1 LKRWSSYFF
10 LDRHFLSSLRLRSG
24 QAFYFPP
31 NSPFPCLPISLY
43 TYPMSST
50 IPILRARRERRLTR
64 QHLRE
69 SRKRTTFLT
78 VGTILS
84 LLIAAMIIA
93 GAFAYVDLTRDLP
106 SPAVLPILLN
116 PPDGLLLQPTRIY
129 DRTGENILFTFAPSD
144 AQRRYLPLSATN
156 PQHLPKS
163 LRDAVIAKTDPYFEE
178 HPGYTLTTITNYNL
192 HPTIAQRLAFDL
204 LLFDEPPS
212 FRRALRERILAAQI
226 TARYGRTQVLEWYLN
241 SANFGHH
248 AFGVESATQLYLG
261 KSAAQ
266 LGIAESAIL
275 AAVSDAPSLN
285 PYDAPL
291 TALERGRETLT
302 LMQIQGLLSAD
313 AALDARSE
321 SPLFQTPPAPEPQLA
336 AAFVNLLLNQLD
348 SQFPRE
354 RIERGGL
361 TIISTLDY
369 ELQQQSSC
377 VTAFYAAR
385 LAGLPDPVIS
395 CEALRFLPAL
405 PPEIRADNSSASAI
419 ITDPKTGQIL
429 ATVGE
434 TFQAQET
441 PLIAAHD
448 PGSVLDAFIYLAGFT
463 RGLSPASLVWDIPH
477 KTDVQNFDGEYH
489 GPMRLRVALANDY
502 PAPAAQVLSQMG
514 TENVEEISSSFG
526 VSRDS
531 ELSLLDAAGAF
542 GIFAQQGVY
551 FGQEFGDTL
560 KPVSVLRVEGN
571 DGSLWLD
578 WSTPQAKPVVTPG
591 LAYLMNH
598 ALSDETARSGT
609 LQSSNILE
617 VGMPAAVKLGQTE
630 DAQDAWTIGYIPSRV
645 VAVWT
650 GARTQTG
657 SDLPPH
663 APAVLWNALM
673 QIAAQNLPQEGWA
686 VPEDVSV
693 INVCDP
699 SGMLPTTDCPNLV
712 SEVFL
717 NGNEPIQV
725 DTMYRKYAVNRET
738 GLLATVFTLP
748 QLIEERVYL
757 VVPPEARSWAEG
769 TGLEIP
775 PSNYDVIQPPPL
787 DENVKIT
794 APDLFSEVSGA
805 VQVEGTAAG
814 DGFVSYRVLVGQ
826 GLIPQEWIQVA
837 ESSEP
842 VTDDVLAEWNA
853 NGLSGLYAVQ
863 LQVVRSD
870 QRVDTAIIQVTVK

>member
-1 LKRWSSYFF
+1 
-10 LDRHFLSSLRLRSG
+10 
-24 QAFYFPP
+24 
-31 NSPFPCLPISLY
+31 
-43 TYPMSST
+43 MSST
-50 IPILRARRERRLTR
+50 IPILRARRERRLAR
-64 QHLRE
+64 QRLRE
-69 SRKRTTFLT
+69 ARKGTIFLA
-78 VGTILS
+78 VGTMLS
-84 LLIAAMIIA
+84 LVAATVIVVS
-93 GAFAYVDLTRDLP
+93 AFAYVNLTRDLP
-106 SPAVLPILLN
+106 STAVLPILLN

-129 DRTGENILFTFAPSD
+129 DRTGKNLLFTFATNN

-156 PQHLPKS
+156 PQHLPRS

-178 HPGYTLTTITNYNL
+178 HPGYTLTTITNYDL
-192 HPTIAQRLAFDL
+192 HPTLAQRLVFDL

-212 FRRALRERILAAQI
+212 LRRALRERILAAQI

-248 AFGVESATQLYLG
+248 AFGAEAAAQLYFG

-266 LGIAESAIL
+266 LETAESAIL

-302 LMQIQGLLSAD
+302 LMQVQGLLSAD
-313 AALDARSE
+313 AALEARGE
-321 SPLFQTPPAPEPQLA
+321 SPVFQTLPTPERQPA
-336 AAFVNLLLNQLD
+336 AAFVNLLLTQLD
-348 SQFPRE
+348 TQFPRE

-369 ELQQQSSC
+369 DLQQQSSC

-385 LAGLPDPVIS
+385 LEGSPDPVLP
-395 CEALRFLPAL
+395 CEAVRFLSAL
-405 PPEIRADNSSASAI
+405 PPEIKVDNSSASAI
-419 ITDPKTGQIL
+419 VIDPKTGQIL
-429 ATVGE
+429 AVVGE

-441 PLIAAHD
+441 PLLAAHD
-448 PGSVLDAFIYLAGFT
+448 TGSVLDAFIYLTGFT
-463 RGLSPASLVWDIPH
+463 RGLSPASLIWDIPG
-477 KTDVQNFDGEYH
+477 KTDVQNFDGQYH

-514 TENVEEISSSFG
+514 AENVEEISSSFG
-526 VSRDS
+526 VSMDS
-531 ELSLLDAAGAF
+531 ELSLLEAAGAF
-542 GIFAQQGVY
+542 GVFAQEGVY
-551 FGQEFGDTL
+551 FGQEFDDTF

-598 ALSDETARSGT
+598 ALSDETARLGI
-609 LQSSNILE
+609 LQSSNLLSIGTP
-617 VGMPAAVKLGQTE
+617 VAVKLGQTE
-630 DAQDAWTIGYIPSRV
+630 DARDAWTIGYTPSRV

-650 GARTQTG
+650 GTRAQTG
-657 SDLPPH
+657 SDLSSR
-663 APAVLWNALM
+663 APAALWNALM
-673 QIAAQNLPQEGWA
+673 PMALQNLPREGWA
-686 VPEDVSV
+686 APEDVSV
-693 INVCDP
+693 VNVCDP
-699 SGMLPTTDCPNLV
+699 SGLLPTMDCPNLV

-717 NGNEPIQV
+717 KGNEPIQA

-757 VVPPEARSWAEG
+757 VVPPDARSWAEG

-787 DENVKIT
+787 NENVKIT
-794 APDLFSEVSGA
+794 APDLFSEVNGA
-805 VQVEGTAAG
+805 VQIEGTAAG

-826 GLIPQEWIQVA
+826 GLNPREWIQVA
-837 ESSEP
+837 ESSQP
-842 VTDDVLAEWNA
+842 VTNGVLAEWDA
-853 NGLSGLYAVQ
+853 NGLSGLYAIQ
-863 LQVVRSD
+863 LQVVRND
-870 QRVDTAIIQVTVK
+870 QSVDTAINQITVKVSSGD